1 MTALPDRLDS
11 YRRGIG
17 DCIRVTEAIGRIIAT
32 DPEITAGLAELENV
46 NPADAIGDA
55 LRVLVRRLRELSAG
69 ATDPDGIT

>member
-1 MTALPDRLDS
+1 MTAPERLDA

-17 DCIRVTEAIGRIIAT
+17 DCIRVTEAVGQMIAT

-46 NPADAIGDA
+46 TPVEAITDA